1 MYINRLTF
9 VSIKQVILRQYHDNV
24 NYARKQMQG
33 VSLPGEGWIRT
44 VRKALG
50 MSGTQLA
57 RRLNVTRAQVSNTE
71 KAELEGRVTLKTMQ
85 HMAEAMNSRFV
96 YAIVPEHTVEKT
108 LKKRALKKALAQVK
122 AASVHMALEDQLLN
136 DKQLQHQMQDIAAE
150 LLEKNISKLWND
162 DE

>member
-1 MYINRLTF
+1 
-9 VSIKQVILRQYHDNV
+9 
-24 NYARKQMQG
+24 MQG
-33 VSLPGEGWIRT
+33 VSLPAEGWIRT

-50 MSGTQLA
+50 MSGPQLA

-71 KAELEGRVTLKTMQ
+71 KAELEGRVTLKTMR

-108 LKKRALKKALAQVK
+108 LHKRALKKALAQVK
-122 AASVHMALEDQLLN
+122 AASVHMALEDQLLS
-136 DKQLQHQMQDIAAE
+136 DKQLQHQMQDIAEE